1 MSSQL
6 GTSNNPLRVAIIG
19 SGPSGFYAAGRL
31 QEQKNLVVEIDMFDR
46 LPTPYGLVRGGVAPD
61 HQKIKSVTK
70 VYDRIASRHNFR
82 FFGNVEFGNDVTL
95 SDLERHYHAIIY
107 AVGAQSD
114 RQLGIPGED
123 LAGSHAATEFVA
135 WYNAHPDYRHFEFD
149 LSQEKAVVI
158 GLGNVA
164 MDVVR
169 ILAQTHDELYPTDIA
184 DYALEELKHSNVKE
198 IYVLG
203 RRGPAQSAFTN
214 PEIKELGELDDA
226 EVIVAPEEIVL
237 DPYSQAFID
246 SGEDK
251 VAVKNVEILKGYSQ
265 QTPQGKSRRIIMRF
279 LASPVEIIGKDRVEA
294 IKIVKNELYQT
305 EKGEIRPRETD
316 QYETIPVGLVFRSV
330 GYRGVPL
337 PGIPFYEKWGTI
349 PNEKGR
355 VMTAIK
361 DGQQVI
367 GNYVVGWIKRG
378 PSGVI
383 GTNKPDSV
391 ETVDMLLEDM
401 TNGKLLAPTDPRRE
415 SIEDLLNER
424 EIEYVT
430 FDDWLK
436 LDELEQERGAAINR
450 PRVKFSQVD
459 EMLEAVGKVAT
470 SLPDP
475 AGD

>member
-1 MSSQL
+1 MSSQF

-70 VYDRIASRHNFR
+70 VYDRIATKPSFR
-82 FFGNVEFGNDVTL
+82 FYGNVEFGKDVTL
-95 SDLERHYHAIIY
+95 SDLENHYHAIIY

-123 LAGSHAATEFVA
+123 LTGSYAATEFVA
-135 WYNAHPDYRHFEFD
+135 WYNAHPDYRHFDFD

-164 MDVVR
+164 MDVIR
-169 ILAQTHDELYPTDIA
+169 ILASSYDELYPTDIA
-184 DYALEELKHSNVKE
+184 DYALDELKESKVKE

-214 PEIKELGELDDA
+214 PEIKELGELHDA
-226 EVIVAPEEIVL
+226 EVIVSPEEVVL

-251 VAVKNVEILKGYSQ
+251 VAVKNVEILKGFSQ
-265 QTPQGKSRRIIMRF
+265 QAPQGKSCKIIMRF
-279 LASPVEIIGKDRVEA
+279 LTSPVEIIGKDRVEA

-316 QYETIPVGLVFRSV
+316 QFETIPVGLVFRSV
-330 GYRGVPL
+330 GYLGTPL
-337 PGIPFYEKWGTI
+337 PGVPFYEKWGTI
-349 PNEKGR
+349 PNDKGR

-361 DGQQVI
+361 DGQQVT

-391 ETVDMLLEDM
+391 ETVEMLLEDFA
-401 TNGKLLAPTDPRRE
+401 TNKLLAPTAPTRTA
-415 SIEDLLNER
+415 IEGLLNER
-424 EIEYVT
+424 SIEYVT
-430 FDDWLK
+430 FEDWQK
-436 LDELEQERGAAINR
+436 LDEIEQKRGASVNR
-450 PRVKFSQVD
+450 PRVKFSNVD
-459 EMLEAVGKVAT
+459 DMLEAIENAHE
-470 SLPDP
+470 SMPDP